1 LVLAGSALFWILVT
15 ALGAEYGWPQQV
27 RLALDLVALA
37 GMAAALVMTGA
48 VWRARRDDKDQG

>member
-1 LVLAGSALFWILVT
+1 M

-27 RLALDLVALA
+27 RLMLDLLALA
-37 GMAAALVMTGA
+37 GMATALVMTWA